1 MIKKSLS
8 EFIALRK
15 EILRL
20 KDENLRL
27 KIRLEKLENENQ
39 KANKLNSAFTVFIS
53 AFIADLGYSFI
64 FCFTEIIGT
73 ELKGLQFSLMLI
85 SLVLLGV
92 SSWILWRRDK

>member
-1 MIKKSLS
+1 MKTKKSLS
-8 EFIALRK
+8 KVISLRK

-20 KDENLRL
+20 RDENLRL
-27 KIRLEKLENENQ
+27 KIKLENENP

-53 AFIADLGYSFI
+53 AFIADFGYSFI
-64 FCFTEIIGT
+64 FFFTEIIGT
-73 ELKGLQFSLMLI
+73 ELKGLEFNLMLF

>member
-1 MIKKSLS
+1 MKTKKSLS
-8 EFIALRK
+8 KVISLHK

-20 KDENLRL
+20 RDENLRL
-27 KIRLEKLENENQ
+27 KIKLENENP

-53 AFIADLGYSFI
+53 AFIADFGYSFI
-64 FCFTEIIGT
+64 FFFTEIIGT
-73 ELKGLQFSLMLI
+73 ELKGLQFNLMLF

>member
-1 MIKKSLS
+1 MKTKKSLS
-8 EFIALRK
+8 KVISLRK

-20 KDENLRL
+20 RDENLRL
-27 KIRLEKLENENQ
+27 KIKLENENP

-64 FCFTEIIGT
+64 FFFTEIIET
-73 ELKGLQFSLMLI
+73 ELKGLQFNLMLF

>member
-1 MIKKSLS
+1 MKTKKSLS
-8 EFIALRK
+8 EVISLRK

-20 KDENLRL
+20 RDENLRL
-27 KIRLEKLENENQ
+27 KIKLENENP

-53 AFIADLGYSFI
+53 AFIADFGYSFI
-64 FCFTEIIGT
+64 FFFTEIIGT
-73 ELKGLQFSLMLI
+73 ELKGLQFNLMLF

>member
-1 MIKKSLS
+1 MKTKKSLS
-8 EFIALRK
+8 KVISLRK

-20 KDENLRL
+20 RDENLRL
-27 KIRLEKLENENQ
+27 KIKLENENT

-53 AFIADLGYSFI
+53 AFIADFGYSFI
-64 FCFTEIIGT
+64 FFFTEIIGT
-73 ELKGLQFSLMLI
+73 ELKGLQFNLMLF

>member
-1 MIKKSLS
+1 MKTKKSLS
-8 EFIALRK
+8 KVISLRK

-20 KDENLRL
+20 RDENLRL
-27 KIRLEKLENENQ
+27 KIKLENENP

-53 AFIADLGYSFI
+53 AFIADFGYSFI
-64 FCFTEIIGT
+64 FFFTEIIGT
-73 ELKGLQFSLMLI
+73 ELKGLQFNLMLF